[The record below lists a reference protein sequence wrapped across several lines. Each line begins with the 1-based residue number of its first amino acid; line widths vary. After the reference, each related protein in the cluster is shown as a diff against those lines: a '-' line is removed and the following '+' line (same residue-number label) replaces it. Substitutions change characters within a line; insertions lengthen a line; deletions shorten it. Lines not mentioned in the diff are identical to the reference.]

1 MVMLETIGTWLQSAY
16 AVSVLTLGFAWAL
29 TPALARRTAAVRH
42 HVWAVA
48 LAIAIVAPVARG
60 AVPRLNVPLL
70 RPGSVVS
77 APLPAGVT
85 LVDAPRLETRREAHV
100 PSPAR
105 WSAIAIAALMWML
118 GAVPLLCVR
127 GLRRVRLSR
136 LVADAKAVATQADV
150 RSHARVGVPMLAG
163 LRRPTILLPLSAS
176 QWPIDTRE
184 AVLVHERAHA
194 QRYDHVMALVSDV
207 ATTVYWLN
215 PLAWIAAT
223 AIEREREAAC
233 DEEVLRAG
241 IKPSVYASVLLT
253 VADTLPTRRPATVPS
268 IAGGRLDARIR
279 AVLHQT
285 PHSGRVP
292 LSWPAT
298 LALIGGCALLVGSV
312 RLIARTP
319 ARTISAERPTPAP
332 HVALRAPS
340 LVTDASPDV
349 EAWSARRPP
358 VAQAPSQ
365 PAAAAPT
372 PATATPQT
380 GLDSPKQDEPSPR
393 QLALPESQPTT
404 FQTRFQSMDLPR
416 SRQFVQLQV
425 DTKGVEFGPWFKR
438 FILQVFA
445 KWNPPPEARTLQG
458 QVVVTFHV
466 HKSGALTDVIVVAR
480 SPVDA
485 FNTATF
491 GALVAANPT
500 PPLPPEYPDENAAFT
515 VTFSY
520 NEPLADTA
528 PAQAQGRIA
537 GRATDDSSGAGL
549 HGVTVTVASEAL
561 TAGPRTVTT
570 DSDGAY
576 MVANLPPGIYTV
588 EFTLMEHVTVRREQL
603 ELANGVT
610 TTVYAAMK
618 EAARIRD

>member
-1 MVMLETIGTWLQSAY
+1 MLETLGAWLQSAY
-16 AVSVLTLGFAWAL
+16 ALSVLPLGLAWAL
-29 TPALARRTAAVRH
+29 TPVLARRTAAVRH
-42 HVWAVA
+42 HVWVVA

-70 RPGSVVS
+70 RPSDVVS
-77 APLPAGVT
+77 VRGPADAT
-85 LVDAPRLETRREAHV
+85 LVAAPRSETRREAHV
-100 PSPAR
+100 PAPSG
-105 WSAIAIAALMWML
+105 WSAAAIAALVWML
-118 GAVPLLCVR
+118 GAVPLVCVR
-127 GLRRVRLSR
+127 GLRRARLSR
-136 LVADAKAVATQADV
+136 LVADAHAVATQADV

-163 LRRPTILLPLSAS
+163 LRRPTILLPPSVV
-176 QWPIDTRE
+176 QWPVDTRH

-194 QRYDHVMALVSDV
+194 QRYDHVIALVSDV
-207 ATTVYWLN
+207 ATAVYWLN
-215 PLAWIAAT
+215 PLAWIAAA

-241 IKPSVYASVLLT
+241 IKPSVYAAVLLK

-292 LSWPAT
+292 LSWRAT
-298 LALIGGCALLVGSV
+298 MALIGGCALLVASV
-312 RLIARTP
+312 RLVARTP
-319 ARTISAERPTPAP
+319 AQTMSAARPTPVPTA
-332 HVALRAPS
+332 AFRAPS
-340 LVTDASPDV
+340 RVADASSAV
-349 EAWSARRPP
+349 EAGSARRAPA
-358 VAQAPSQ
+358 AQAPSQ
-365 PAAAAPT
+365 PAAATPT
-372 PATATPQT
+372 PAIATPQA
-380 GLDSPKQDEPSPR
+380 GADSPKQAEPPR
-393 QLALPESQPTT
+393 PLTRPESQPTT
-404 FQTRFQSMDLPR
+404 FQTMFQSIALPR

-425 DTKGVEFGPWFKR
+425 DTQGVEFGPWFKR
-438 FILQVFA
+438 FIMQVFA
-445 KWNPPPEARTLQG
+445 KLTPTPEARTLNG
-458 QVVVTFHV
+458 QVVLTFHV
-466 HKSGALTDVIVVAR
+466 HKSGALTDVIVIRPSA
-480 SPVDA
+480 VDA
-485 FNTATF
+485 FNAATF

-537 GRATDDSSGAGL
+537 GRATDDSSGAAL

-570 DSDGAY
+570 DSDGGY

-610 TTVYAAMK
+610 TTVYAAM
-618 EAARIRD
+618 RPGRRTI